1 MDTFDLDDSLSEI
14 SPKQY
19 REFRLLYNELL
30 GYIERDETDKIAA
43 VSQRLDNALE
53 DSLAMMVAID
63 RRLTNIQRQKNIVQ
77 KTSLHQLFRFP
88 KTTIEVS
95 HAFPLAPLQPSEVE
109 SSTTPVASEPVQDS
123 GLEKAREM
131 DDLMK
136 QMATYNRQKSVDAH
150 VAGVGTVS
158 SDISEI
164 TKDQPATSGS
174 IARGIALRLRSKMSQ
189 GCPFG
194 MNLPMN
200 LYTLKA
206 SRRRMWTAQQTLSQM
221 MRHQTQ
227 RAIRGHL
234 IRIERPAFGITL
246 TKIKNPEAFLMTFEV
261 ERLSTMKR
269 LLQLEARA
277 TWVMTIRS
285 LPSLLFWIGLLFWLF
300 N

>member
-1 MDTFDLDDSLSEI
+1 MDTFNLDDSLSEI

-77 KTSLHQLFRFP
+77 KTSLHHLFRFP

-131 DDLMK
+131 EDLMK

-164 TKDQPATSGS
+164 TKDQPATSGE
-174 IARGIALRLRSKMSQ
+174 
-189 GCPFG
+189 
-194 MNLPMN
+194 
-200 LYTLKA
+200 
-206 SRRRMWTAQQTLSQM
+206 
-221 MRHQTQ
+221 H
-227 RAIRGHL
+227 RAGYR
-234 IRIERPAFGITL
+234 
-246 TKIKNPEAFLMTFEV
+246 TKVEV
-261 ERLSTMKR
+261 EDESGVSLRDEFTDESLYIKSKPSADVDRSANAQSNDAPPNTTGDTGSSDQDRK
-269 LLQLEARA
+269 ARI
-277 TWVMTIRS
+277 WDYIDQDKKS
-285 LPSLLFWIGLLFWLF
+285 GGISHDL
-300 N
+300 